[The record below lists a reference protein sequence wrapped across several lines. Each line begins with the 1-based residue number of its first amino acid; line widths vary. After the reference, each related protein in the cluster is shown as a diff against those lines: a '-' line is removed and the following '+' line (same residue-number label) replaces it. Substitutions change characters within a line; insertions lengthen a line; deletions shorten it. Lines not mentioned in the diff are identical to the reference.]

1 MKRGKDM
8 KDSQIPQ
15 QALLAVV
22 LFNKQKNGIWE
33 GNRYLPRNVL
43 AAYGYGSFFFF
54 SHSYPFLLML
64 TTPATPFFSPCV
76 FFCQIPGHSVF
87 TKNVSTWSIQSLLEV
102 HPEHS
107 PSLVFWYPWFRQVM
121 HPPPS
126 QFITFLHSWADLDT
140 VNSLRSSQIPLS
152 CVHL

>member
-43 AAYGYGSFFFF
+43 AAYGYGSFFFLSLISF
-54 SHSYPFLLML
+54 SFDAHNTSHTLLLSLCLLLPNSRALSVYQECQHLKYSVPPGGPPRTL
-64 TTPATPFFSPCV
+64 TV
-76 FFCQIPGHSVF
+76 L
-87 TKNVSTWSIQSLLEV
+87 SLLVSMIQAGDASATLPV
-102 HPEHS
+102 HY
-107 PSLVFWYPWFRQVM
+107 L
-121 HPPPS
+121 PPLMGGS
-126 QFITFLHSWADLDT
+126 
-140 VNSLRSSQIPLS
+140 
-152 CVHL
+152 

>member
-43 AAYGYGSFFFF
+43 AAYGYGSFFF
-54 SHSYPFLLML
+54 SL
-64 TTPATPFFSPCV
+64 THILFF
-76 FFCQIPGHSVF
+76 
-87 TKNVSTWSIQSLLEV
+87 
-102 HPEHS
+102 
-107 PSLVFWYPWFRQVM
+107 
-121 HPPPS
+121 
-126 QFITFLHSWADLDT
+126 
-140 VNSLRSSQIPLS
+140 
-152 CVHL
+152 